1 MNRSSRA
8 GRVGLLGGMI
18 SAIALVL
25 LVGLTN
31 DTASV
36 SCRGWGMGLDAV
48 TALSRQHTR
57 RFRRPVEQPSLIL
70 GQSAFD
76 RH

>member
-36 SCRGWGMGLDAV
+36 YMIVAGVGAW
-48 TALSRQHTR
+48 ALTR
-57 RFRRPVEQPSLIL
+57 
-70 GQSAFD
+70 
-76 RH
+76 